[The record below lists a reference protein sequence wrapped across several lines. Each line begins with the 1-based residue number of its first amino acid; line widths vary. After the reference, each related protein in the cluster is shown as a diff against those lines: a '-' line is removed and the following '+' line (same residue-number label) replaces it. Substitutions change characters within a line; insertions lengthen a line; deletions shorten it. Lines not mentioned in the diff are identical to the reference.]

1 MGTAGLG
8 CRGNKG
14 REVLF
19 LEGVLAPGRSR
30 IGQCQAY
37 RAWGNRCAA
46 GGGGGTETGKVFIL
60 ELRVRRW
67 EGTGSKKGRTG

>member
-8 CRGNKG
+8 CRGNQG
-14 REVLF
+14 RKVLF

-37 RAWGNRCAA
+37 GAWGNRCAA
-46 GGGGGTETGKVFIL
+46 GGGGTETGKVFIL
-60 ELRVRRW
+60 ELGV
-67 EGTGSKKGRTG
+67 GR